1 MKALRFLLP
10 LLALAAGP
18 LLAQSKLNL
27 GTQVKGTL
35 PVANGGTGATS
46 LTAHGVVLGNGTS
59 AANVSSA
66 GTSGQPFLS
75 GGASAD
81 GAYGA
86 LNLSTSAVTGNLST
100 SHLNSGSS
108 ASSSTFWRGD
118 GTWATP
124 PSSGGG
130 GGSTYTVPSLA
141 SFTWVNQSTSTALQ
155 LTSSGPILMTTP
167 STTLNWRLLKIS
179 IPSTPYRVRALLR
192 GVATSEASTTAWT
205 KGLFFYDGTK
215 LAGIEACI
223 GCNGTGGQLLRA
235 EKINS
240 VTSDNSTV
248 TSSASW
254 GAGTARNELFWA
266 QIRDDG
272 TTLYF
277 DMSLD
282 GDNWVNLTSFTRASF
297 ITPTDIGWGGASN
310 NNGIY
315 VSLLAWTVD
324 SNANLN

>member
-1 MKALRFLLP
+1 MKFLRFLLP
-10 LLALAAGP
+10 LLALTASP
-18 LLAQSKLNL
+18 LLAQSKVNL

-124 PSSGGG
+124 SGTGGG
-130 GGSTYTVPSLA
+130 GGGTYTVPSLA

-155 LTSSGPILMTTP
+155 LSSSGPILITTP
-167 STTLNWRLLKIS
+167 STTLNWRLLTIS
-179 IPSTPYRVRALLR
+179 APSTPYRVRALIR
-192 GVATSEASTTAWT
+192 GMATSEAASTAWT

-223 GCNGTGGQLLRA
+223 GCNGTASQRTRV
-235 EKINS
+235 EKINN
-240 VTSDNSTV
+240 VTTDNSTV
-248 TSSASW
+248 ASNDPW
-254 GAGTARNELFWA
+254 GAAQTRNELFWA

-277 DMSLD
+277 DTSLD
-282 GDNWVNLTSFTRASF
+282 GDNWINLSSFTRASF
-297 ITPTDIGWGGASN
+297 ITPTSIGCGGGSN